1 MKQNMR
7 VVGHAIDSNRGHFLI
22 AADAGQIRPEL
33 RLHIFGY
40 GGLTIFGAENE
51 MDVIFDER
59 VRHGCA
65 ALSGLRLYISLS
77 HRLPVSIQPRT
88 ASGLPRRF
96 RPNQMRE
103 ASHYLRER
111 LITSDEAEGW
121 SPRLRKPGLTR
132 LRV

>member
-40 GGLTIFGAENE
+40 GGLTIFGAEDE

-77 HRLPVSIQPRT
+77 HRLPVSIQQSAVSIQPRT
-88 ASGLPRRF
+88 KTEQRGVCPGVFARIKCA
-96 RPNQMRE
+96 RP
-103 ASHYLRER
+103 AT
-111 LITSDEAEGW
+111 I
-121 SPRLRKPGLTR
+121 
-132 LRV
+132 